1 MRLIV
6 RKKKKMMISSCLI
19 LCIQAQRTH
28 RMLWGRLIRMA
39 MSDCEA
45 AVGSM
50 EATPG
55 PAHVSTGPATSSISV
70 DGITGEVTVR
80 KASGKVKVR
89 KGQSKDEYESQ
100 LHDYFQL
107 NAGPKRTEEK
117 WMDEVDPL
125 RLVQEKDLTI
135 KLNRQSLTNFCERLY
150 YQRRYQECLKLGQ
163 ELVRRY
169 QEVNKKNKMQREIE
183 ELEYMVKRSMGK

>member
-1 MRLIV
+1 
-6 RKKKKMMISSCLI
+6 
-19 LCIQAQRTH
+19 
-28 RMLWGRLIRMA
+28 MLWGGLIRRA
-39 MSDCEA
+39 MSDSK
-45 AVGSM
+45 VIGSNDL
-50 EATPG
+50 ASG
-55 PAHVSTGPATSSISV
+55 PAHVVAGPATSTISV

-89 KGQSKDEYESQ
+89 KGQSKEEYENQ

-107 NAGPKRTEEK
+107 NSGPKRTEEK
-117 WMDEVDPL
+117 WMDKVDPL
-125 RLVQEKDLTI
+125 LLLQEKDLTI

-169 QEVNKKNKMQREIE
+169 KEVNVKNKMQKEIE
-183 ELEYMVKRSMGK
+183 ELEYMVNRSMGK